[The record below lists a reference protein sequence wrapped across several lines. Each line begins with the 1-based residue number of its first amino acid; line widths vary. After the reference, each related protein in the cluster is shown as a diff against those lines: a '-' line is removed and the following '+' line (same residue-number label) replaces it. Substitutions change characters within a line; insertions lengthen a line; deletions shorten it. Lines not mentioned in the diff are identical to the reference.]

1 MIAGPASQF
10 GLAYLIPAFRAEGLS
25 LPEASLLVTTPSLGL
40 LVSLIAWGALADR
53 VGERLVMAVGM
64 TGAGVALL
72 IAAGVS
78 DPLLRWLALFASG
91 LFGASIHAATGRL
104 ILGWFEARERGLAM
118 GVRQTG
124 HPIGLALAAVVLPG
138 LAISAGIGG
147 ALTFL
152 AVLSF
157 VAAGLVALVVRD
169 PLRGAAAGP
178 AGPAGRNDVSAPS
191 PAASPATSPYRGPY
205 LWRIHAASALLV
217 VPQFA
222 VAVFAFDALVTGH
235 GIAPAVAGTV
245 LAVAQLGGAATRLG
259 AGAWSDRALSRLRPM
274 RTLALAGGIATAL
287 LAVATFADPM
297 LALAAAALA
306 TALTV
311 ATNVLAFT
319 AVAERAGRA
328 WSGRAL
334 GIQNTFQNGVAAAVP
349 PLLALIIGAVGAGVT
364 GYAVAFSLAAIVP
377 FGAALVIPVGDER

>member
-1 MIAGPASQF
+1 MIAGPAAQF
-10 GLAYLIPAFRAEGLS
+10 GLAYLIPALRAEGLS

-40 LVSLIAWGALADR
+40 LVSLIAWGMLADR
-53 VGERLVMAVGM
+53 VGERLVMTVGM

-72 IAAGVS
+72 IAAAVS
-78 DPLLRWLALFASG
+78 DPLGRWLALFASG
-91 LFGASIHAATGRL
+91 LFGSSIHAATGRL
-104 ILGWFEARERGLAM
+104 ILGWFAARERGLAM

-124 HPIGLALAAVVLPG
+124 HPIGLALAALVLPG
-138 LAISAGIGG
+138 LAVTAGIGA

-157 VAAGLVALVVRD
+157 VAAGLVAVVVRD
-169 PLRGAAAGP
+169 PARSVAAT
-178 AGPAGRNDVSAPS
+178 PS
-191 PAASPATSPYRGPY
+191 SVVPSPATSPYRAPY

-217 VPQFA
+217 IPQFA

-235 GIAPAVAGTV
+235 GIAPATAGTI
-245 LAVAQLGGAATRLG
+245 LAVAQLGGAAVRLG

-274 RTLALAGGIATAL
+274 RTLALAGGVATAL
-287 LAVATFADPM
+287 LAVAT
-297 LALAAAALA
+297 LAGPGPAIVAAALA

-311 ATNVLAFT
+311 ATNVLAYT

-334 GIQNTFQNGVAAAVP
+334 GIQNTFQNGTATVAP
-349 PLLALIIGAVGAGVT
+349 PLLAVVIGLAGGGVE
-364 GYAVAFSLAAIVP
+364 GYAVAFALAAIVP
-377 FGAALVIPVGDER
+377 FGAALVIPVRDER